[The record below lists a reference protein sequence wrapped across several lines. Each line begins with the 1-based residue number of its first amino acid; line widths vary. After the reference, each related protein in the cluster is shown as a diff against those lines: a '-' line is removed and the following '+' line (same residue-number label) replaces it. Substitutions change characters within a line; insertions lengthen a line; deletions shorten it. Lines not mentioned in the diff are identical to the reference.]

1 MELPN
6 TKIRSV
12 LPSTQQIGNPA
23 NIVDAWNGA
32 AVDAKRNR
40 LIVWGGGHN
49 DYYGNE
55 VYALELSTMSIKRIV
70 DPSPNTS
77 QSSCSSA
84 LPDGTPVSRHTY
96 GGLSYIGHA
105 DRMFAVGGS
114 MAPCG
119 SADMSTW
126 TYDFAGQKWQRLN
139 TSPLGVNFGFMAA
152 YDAQTSTVF
161 VKDRTDFYSYSLENN
176 RYTKLNNATQDVSLY
191 FSAALDTKRRKFVM
205 VGDGGVQVI
214 DLATNQM
221 STLATTNAPGVLSE
235 SSPGVGYDPVA
246 DRIVVWSGG
255 SSVYALN
262 MDTKAWTQVA
272 TNTGPGAAASTGT
285 FGRWAYIPQY
295 RVFALINDID
305 QNAWVFKLAQ

>member
-1 MELPN
+1 
-6 TKIRSV
+6 
-12 LPSTQQIGNPA
+12 
-23 NIVDAWNGA
+23 
-32 AVDAKRNR
+32 
-40 LIVWGGGHN
+40 
-49 DYYGNE
+49 
-55 VYALELSTMSIKRIV
+55 
-70 DPSPNTS
+70 
-77 QSSCSSA
+77 
-84 LPDGTPVSRHTY
+84 
-96 GGLSYIGHA
+96 
-105 DRMFAVGGS
+105 
-114 MAPCG
+114 
-119 SADMSTW
+119 
-126 TYDFAGQKWQRLN
+126 
-139 TSPLGVNFGFMAA
+139 
-152 YDAQTSTVF
+152 
-161 VKDRTDFYSYSLENN
+161 
-176 RYTKLNNATQDVSLY
+176 
-191 FSAALDTKRRKFVM
+191 M